1 MKSVLNS
8 KEPSY
13 LLYKEPICYRF
24 YNVQV
29 QNNKVKLTIQ
39 QRDITENNVAIIK
52 QLQEEEKEIAKWK
65 RCKESRLKHVS
76 NQTPKSFK
84 AEAPAAPESET
95 RALSQLEIEF
105 PELTYLSRLDTAT
118 DVVLSRKFDD
128 EGIWKSVSYS
138 E

>member
-52 QLQEEEKEIAKWK
+52 QLQEEEKEIQAAKDI
-65 RCKESRLKHVS
+65 HVS
-76 NQTPKSFK
+76 MVT
-84 AEAPAAPESET
+84 
-95 RALSQLEIEF
+95 LISQLYF
-105 PELTYLSRLDTAT
+105 N
-118 DVVLSRKFDD
+118 
-128 EGIWKSVSYS
+128 
-138 E
+138 

>member
-8 KEPSY
+8 KKPSY

-52 QLQEEEKEIAKWK
+52 QLQEEEKEIQAAKDI
-65 RCKESRLKHVS
+65 HVS
-76 NQTPKSFK
+76 MVTL
-84 AEAPAAPESET
+84 
-95 RALSQLEIEF
+95 LSCTSIN
-105 PELTYLSRLDTAT
+105 TYIYLLGFS
-118 DVVLSRKFDD
+118 
-128 EGIWKSVSYS
+128 GI
-138 E
+138 